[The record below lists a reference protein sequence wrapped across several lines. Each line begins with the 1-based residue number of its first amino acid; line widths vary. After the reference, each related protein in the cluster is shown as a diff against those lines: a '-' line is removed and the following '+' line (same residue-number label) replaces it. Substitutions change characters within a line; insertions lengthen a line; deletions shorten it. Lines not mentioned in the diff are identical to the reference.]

1 MTSAPQNLVCTW
13 LEQQCEVLD
22 GPIRAVVLLGGA
34 TEGSFQPAAQWPVT
48 SATTPALIS
57 AATRAIML
65 KKTLLFAPGSVPGA
79 ASQDGDIIACPVLDK
94 DKVLGVAAFELECR
108 TEQYQVAAKEALR
121 TNIGTLKLLIRPE
134 SAAVDDDAAEVL
146 DLVATCI
153 EKNAFDAAARA
164 LLARFA
170 GVVGLRQASVAMLR
184 KGRIIIQAVSGRS
197 TIDVSRD
204 SNKNLAA
211 AMMEAIELDQTIV
224 VPRDANATDAN
235 AVQNNALLDSSDGQ
249 SICTIPIARD
259 GELVGAFLLE
269 HDDPH
274 HFDAAKTA
282 FSEAVVALTGA
293 LLHDKYLHDRS
304 TTEKF
309 FSEATRLR
317 RELSDRDKRWRTAA
331 AFLLAAFLTLPFHL
345 NGHYR
350 VTADAT
356 LEGSVQRVVASPVAG
371 YVLEA
376 SARPG
381 DIIVAGDL
389 LARLDDRDLEL
400 ERVRLSSETNRLDRE
415 YRSAIALH
423 DSPRVAIVK
432 AQIDRAT
439 AELQLT
445 EQRLERVRIVAPM
458 DGVIVNGDLS
468 QELGAPVEKGQRLFV
483 IAPLAEYRVMLEVD
497 EREVG
502 ALRPG
507 QSGLLA
513 LVGLPGKKL
522 PLTVDRITPISSQ
535 ADGRNFFL
543 VEARLDEMPELLR
556 PGMDGVAK
564 VAIGDRR
571 LAWIWAH
578 ELTDWLGL
586 LAWRWLG

>member
-1 MTSAPQNLVCTW
+1 MTSAPQNMVSTW

-22 GPIRAVVLLGGA
+22 GPIRAVVLLGGV
-34 TEGSFQPAAQWPVT
+34 TEGSFQPAAQWPAS

-57 AATRAIML
+57 AATRAIQL
-65 KKTLLFAPGSVPGA
+65 KETQLVAPDSEPGA
-79 ASQDGDIIACPVLDK
+79 ASQDGNIIACPVLDK
-94 DKVLGVAAFELECR
+94 DKVLGVAAVELECQS
-108 TEQYQVAAKEALR
+108 EEYQVAAKEALR
-121 TNIGTLKLLIRPE
+121 TNIDTLKLLIRQE
-134 SAAVDDDAAEVL
+134 TAAVDDDAPEVL
-146 DLVATCI
+146 NLVATCI

-170 GVVGLRQASVAMLR
+170 AVAGLRQASVAMLR
-184 KGRIIIQAVSGRS
+184 KSRLTIQAVSGRS
-197 TIDVSRD
+197 TVDASREAY
-204 SNKNLAA
+204 KEIAA

-224 VPRDANATDAN
+224 VSRDANASDVN
-235 AVQNNALLDSSDGQ
+235 AVLNKALLDSSNSQ
-249 SICTIPIARD
+249 SICAIPIAHN
-259 GELVGAFLLE
+259 GKLVGAFLLE
-269 HDDPH
+269 HDDPQY
-274 HFDAAKTA
+274 FDAAKTA
-282 FSEAVVALTGA
+282 FCEAVVALTGA
-293 LLHDKYLHDRS
+293 LLYDKYLHDRS

-309 FSEATRLR
+309 FSEALR
-317 RELSDRDKRWRTAA
+317 FRRKHTDRDKRWRTAA
-331 AFLLAAFLTLPFHL
+331 ALLLAAFLTLPFLL
-345 NGHYR
+345 NGNYR

-356 LEGSVQRVVASPVAG
+356 LEGSVQRVVASPVDG
-371 YVLEA
+371 FILEA

-381 DIIVAGDL
+381 DIIAAGDL

-400 ERVRLSSETNRLDRE
+400 ERVRLSSEKNRLDRE
-415 YRSAIALH
+415 YRSAMALH

-432 AQIDRAT
+432 AQIDRAV

-458 DGVIVNGDLS
+458 SGIIVKGDLS
-468 QELGAPVEKGQRLFV
+468 QELGAPVEKGQRLFE

-507 QSGLLA
+507 QAGQLA
-513 LVGLPGKKL
+513 LVGLPGKTL
-522 PLTVDRITPISSQ
+522 ALTVDRITPISSQ

-543 VEARLDEMPELLR
+543 VEARLTETPELLR

-571 LAWIWAH
+571 LAWIWTH

>member
-1 MTSAPQNLVCTW
+1 MTAVPQNMVSTW
-13 LEQQCEVLD
+13 LGQQCEVLD
-22 GPIRAVVLLGGA
+22 GPIRAVVLLGGV
-34 TEGSFQPAAQWPVT
+34 TEGSFQPAAQWPAT

-57 AATRAIML
+57 AATHAIRL
-65 KKTLLFAPGSVPGA
+65 KKTLFFAPGSVPGA
-79 ASQDGDIIACPVLDK
+79 ASQDGNIFACPVFDK
-94 DKVLGVAAFELECR
+94 DKVLGVAAIELECR
-108 TEQYQVAAKEALR
+108 TEQYQFAAKEALR
-121 TNIGTLKLLIRPE
+121 TNIGSLKLLIGPE
-134 SAAVDDDAAEVL
+134 TAGLNDDAPEVL

-153 EKNAFDAAARA
+153 EKNGFDAAARA

-170 GVVGLRQASVAMLR
+170 AVADLRQASVAMLR

-197 TIDVSRD
+197 TVDASRD
-204 SNKNLAA
+204 ANKNIGA

-224 VPRDANATDAN
+224 VSRDVNATDDN
-235 AVQNNALLDSSDGQ
+235 AVQNNALLDSSDSQ
-249 SICTIPIARD
+249 SICTIPIVHD

-269 HDDPH
+269 HDDPQ
-274 HFDAAKTA
+274 HFDATKTA
-282 FSEAVVALTGA
+282 FCEAVVALTGA

-309 FSEATRLR
+309 FSEAARLR
-317 RELSDRDKRWRTAA
+317 RELTDYDKRWRTAA
-331 AFLLAAFLTLPFHL
+331 AVLLAAFLTLPFLL
-345 NGHYR
+345 NGNYR

-356 LEGSVQRVVASPVAG
+356 LEGSVQRVVASPVDG
-371 YVLEA
+371 FILEA

-381 DIIVAGDL
+381 DIIAEGDL
-389 LARLDDRDLEL
+389 LAQLDDRDLEL
-400 ERVRLSSETNRLDRE
+400 ERVRLSSEKNRLARE
-415 YRSAIALH
+415 YRAAIADH
-423 DSPRVAIVK
+423 DSPKVAIVR
-432 AQIDRAT
+432 AQVDRAT

-458 DGVIVNGDLS
+458 SGVIVKGDLS
-468 QELGAPVEKGQRLFV
+468 QELGAPVEKGQRLFE

-507 QSGLLA
+507 QSGQLA
-513 LVGLPGKKL
+513 LVGLPGKTL

-543 VEARLDEMPELLR
+543 VEARLKETPEPLR

-586 LAWRWLG
+586 LVWRWLG

>member
-22 GPIRAVVLLGGA
+22 GPIRAVVLLGGI
-34 TEGSFQPAAQWPVT
+34 TEGSFQPAAQWPP
-48 SATTPALIS
+48 SAATTPALIR
-57 AATRAIML
+57 AALHAIKL
-65 KKTLLFAPGSVPGA
+65 KVSLSFAPGSVPGA
-79 ASQDGDIIACPVLDK
+79 AMQDGNIVVCPVLDR
-94 DKVLGVAAFELECR
+94 DKVLGVAAFEVECR
-108 TEQYQVAAKEALR
+108 TNQYQVAVKDALQ
-121 TNIGTLKLLIRPE
+121 TNIGTLKLLMRPE
-134 SAAVDDDAAEVL
+134 TVAVDDDAAEVL
-146 DLVATCI
+146 NLVATCI

-170 GVVGLRQASVAMLR
+170 AVAGLRQASVGMLR
-184 KGRIIIQAVSGRS
+184 KGRMTIQAVSGRS
-197 TIDVSRD
+197 TVDARRD
-204 SNKNLAA
+204 ANKNIAA
-211 AMMEAIELDQTIV
+211 AMMEAIELDKTIV
-224 VPRDANATDAN
+224 VSHDVNATDAN
-235 AVQNNALLDSSDGQ
+235 AVQNSALLDSSDSQ
-249 SICTIPIARD
+249 SICTIPIAHD

-269 HDDPH
+269 HDDPDY
-274 HFDAAKTA
+274 FDVANTA

-293 LLHDKYLHDRS
+293 LLHDKYLHGRS

-309 FSEATRLR
+309 FSEAARFR
-317 RELSDRDKRWRTAA
+317 RELTDRDKRWRTAA
-331 AFLLAAFLTLPFHL
+331 ALLLAAFLTLPFLL

-371 YVLEA
+371 FVLEA

-400 ERVRLSSETNRLDRE
+400 ERVRLSSEKNRLDRE

-458 DGVIVNGDLS
+458 SGVIVNGDLS
-468 QELGAPVEKGQRLFV
+468 QELGAPVEKGQRLFE

-513 LVGLPGKKL
+513 LVGLPGKTL

-535 ADGRNFFL
+535 AEGRNFFL
-543 VEARLDEMPELLR
+543 VEARLEEAPELLR

-578 ELTDWLGL
+578 KLTDWLGL

>member
-1 MTSAPQNLVCTW
+1 MNSAPQKMVSTW

-22 GPIRAVVLLGGA
+22 GSIRAVVLIGGV
-34 TEGSFQPAAQWPVT
+34 TDGSFQPAAQWPPFA
-48 SATTPALIS
+48 ATTPALIS
-57 AATRAIML
+57 AATRAIRL

-79 ASQDGDIIACPVLDK
+79 ASQDGNIIACPVLDK
-94 DKVLGVAAFELECR
+94 DMVLGVAAVEVECR
-108 TEQYQVAAKEALR
+108 TEQNHFAAKEALR
-121 TNIGTLKLLIRPE
+121 ANIGTLKLLMRPE
-134 SAAVDDDAAEVL
+134 TATVDDGAPEVL

-170 GVVGLRQASVAMLR
+170 AVAGLRQASVAMLQ
-184 KGRIIIQAVSGRS
+184 KGRITIQAVSGRS
-197 TIDVSRD
+197 TVDASREA
-204 SNKNLAA
+204 NKNVAA
-211 AMMEAIELDQTIV
+211 AMTEAIELDQTIV
-224 VPRDANATDAN
+224 VSRDANATDAN
-235 AVQNNALLDSSDGQ
+235 AVQNNALLDSSDSQ

-269 HDDPH
+269 HDDPDY
-274 HFDAAKTA
+274 FDAAKTA
-282 FSEAVVALTGA
+282 FCEAVVTLTGA

-304 TTEKF
+304 TTEKV
-309 FSEATRLR
+309 FSEVARLR
-317 RELSDRDKRWRTAA
+317 RELTNRDKRWRTAA
-331 AFLLAAFLTLPFHL
+331 AFLLAVFLTLPFLL

-376 SARPG
+376 TARPG
-381 DIIVAGDL
+381 DIVVAGDL

-400 ERVRLSSETNRLDRE
+400 ERVRLSSEKNRLDRE

-458 DGVIVNGDLS
+458 SGVIVNGDLS
-468 QELGAPVEKGQRLFV
+468 QELGAPVEKGQRLFE

-502 ALRPG
+502 ALQPG
-507 QSGLLA
+507 QTGQLA
-513 LVGLPGKKL
+513 LVGLPGKTL

-535 ADGRNFFL
+535 AEGRNFFL
-543 VEARLDEMPELLR
+543 VEARLKETPELLR

-571 LAWIWAH
+571 LVWIWTH
-578 ELTDWLGL
+578 EFTDWLGL

>member
-1 MTSAPQNLVCTW
+1 MNSAPQNMVSTW
-13 LEQQCEVLD
+13 LEQQCQVLD
-22 GPIRAVVLLGGA
+22 GSIRAVVLLGGVSDG
-34 TEGSFQPAAQWPVT
+34 TFQPAAQWPAT
-48 SATTPALIS
+48 AATTPALIS
-57 AATRAIML
+57 AATRAIQL
-65 KKTLLFAPGSVPGA
+65 KKPLLFAPGSLPGA
-79 ASQDGDIIACPVLDK
+79 ASQEGNIIVCPVLDK
-94 DKVLGVAAFELECR
+94 DKVLGAAAVEVECR

-121 TNIGTLKLLIRPE
+121 TNIGALKLLMRPE
-134 SAAVDDDAAEVL
+134 TTALDDDAPEVL
-146 DLVATCI
+146 DLIATCI

-170 GVVGLRQASVAMLR
+170 AVAGLRQASVAMLR
-184 KGRIIIQAVSGRS
+184 KGRITVQAVSGRS
-197 TIDVSRD
+197 TVDASREA
-204 SNKNLAA
+204 NKNISA

-224 VPRDANATDAN
+224 VSRDANATDAN
-235 AVQNNALLDSSDGQ
+235 AVQNSALLDGSD
-249 SICTIPIARD
+249 SKSVCTIPIARD

-269 HDDPH
+269 HDDPD
-274 HFDAAKTA
+274 HFDAAKTS
-282 FSEAVVALTGA
+282 FCEAVAALTGA

-309 FSEATRLR
+309 FSEVARLR
-317 RELSDRDKRWRTAA
+317 REFTDRDKRWRTAA
-331 AFLLAAFLTLPFHL
+331 MILLVAFLTLPFLL

-356 LEGSVQRVVASPVAG
+356 LEGSVQRVVASPVDG
-371 YVLEA
+371 YILEA

-381 DIIVAGDL
+381 DIITAGDL

-400 ERVRLSSETNRLDRE
+400 ERVRLSSEKNRLDRE
-415 YRSAIALH
+415 YRSAIADH

-445 EQRLERVRIVAPM
+445 EQRLERIRIVAPM

-468 QELGAPVEKGQRLFV
+468 QQLGAPVEKGQLLFE
-483 IAPLAEYRVMLEVD
+483 IAPLAAYRVMLEVD
-497 EREVG
+497 EREVS
-502 ALRPG
+502 ALQPG
-507 QSGLLA
+507 QEGRLA
-513 LVGLPGKKL
+513 LVGLPGKTL

-535 ADGRNFFL
+535 SDGRNFFL
-543 VEARLDEMPELLR
+543 VEARLKETPELLR

-578 ELTDWLGL
+578 KLTDWLGL
-586 LAWRWLG
+586 LAWRWFG